1 MFKKLFGKKGNQSNV
16 SEVVKGYRI
25 TWDQAASSNPYNY
38 DIVYSYDQ
46 AEKKKKELLKSNY
59 VFNIK
64 INPIY

>member
-1 MFKKLFGKKGNQSNV
+1 MFKKLFGKKGNQSTMEN
-16 SEVVKGYRI
+16 VKGYSI
-25 TWDQAASSNPYNY
+25 TWDQIVSSNPTGY
-38 DIVYSYDQ
+38 DTVYTIEQ